1 MLETGDFGSDKLSG
15 LEFAGFSRQNTDF
28 GALQTPGAG
37 FRRKTSEFGG
47 PGCTFDAGHK
57 KTHFSEFS
65 VFSAFCTKNG
75 AVTLTGDIG
84 KTFSGLKNL
93 AVLQGFA
100 TKNPNELG

>member
-1 MLETGDFGSDKLSG
+1 MLETGDFGGDKLGG

-28 GALQTPGAG
+28 GALQTPGTG
-37 FRRKTSEFGG
+37 FRRKTSEFGA
-47 PGCTFDAGHK
+47 PGALLTQDTK
-57 KTHFSEFS
+57 KTHFSEFA

-75 AVTLTGDIG
+75 VVTLNGDIG